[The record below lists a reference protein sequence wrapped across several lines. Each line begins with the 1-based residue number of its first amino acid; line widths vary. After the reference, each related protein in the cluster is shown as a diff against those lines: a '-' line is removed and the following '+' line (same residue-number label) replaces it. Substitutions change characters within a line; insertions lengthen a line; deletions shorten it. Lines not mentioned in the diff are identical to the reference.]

1 MTDKF
6 DIIETVSN
14 TIINRLENFSGEWEK
29 PFISSFARNIT
40 TKKAYRGI
48 NILILNFAAL
58 FNGFSSS
65 VWGTYRQWQ
74 EKGYQVKKGS
84 KATTIVFWKPLSYKC
99 EVENT
104 ETGDIEEPLSENDNG
119 LSFSSARSDIC
130 RRAKAIKSPV
140 ASLKNIC
147 ENQAFVAR
155 AYAVFNGS
163 QVEGFTAEN
172 ERGDFSI
179 QADVMKFFDNT
190 DIAYFYSANLTG
202 YDSRRDVVLM
212 PARNDFKTE
221 TGFISTLAH
230 ETIHATGHKSRLNRD
245 MKGRFGNESYAF
257 EELIADIGAGF
268 VAGYL
273 GYDYQFS
280 KNNLAYLK
288 SWLKVLKNDKK
299 AIFKACSEAQK
310 AFDYLL
316 TFQEIGREAA

>member
-1 MTDKF
+1 MTDKG
-6 DIIETVSN
+6 DLIETVAN
-14 TIINRLENFSGEWEK
+14 TLIERLENFSGEWEK
-29 PFISSFARNIT
+29 PFFTSFARNVAT
-40 TKKAYRGI
+40 QKAYRGI
-48 NILILNFAAL
+48 NILILNFAAAV
-58 FNGFSSS
+58 NGFTSS
-65 VWGTYRQWQ
+65 VWGTYRQWR
-74 EKGYQVKKGS
+74 EKGCQVKKGEKS
-84 KATTIVFWKPLSYKC
+84 TTVVFWKPLSYKC
-99 EVENT
+99 EIENT

-140 ASLKNIC
+140 ASLKNIY
-147 ENQAFVAR
+147 ENQSFVAR
-155 AYAVFNGS
+155 AYSVFNGS

-172 ERGDFSI
+172 KRGDFSI
-179 QADVMKFFDNT
+179 QADAMKFFDNT
-190 DIAYFYSANLTG
+190 DIAYFYGANLAG

-230 ETIHATGHKSRLNRD
+230 ETVHATGHKNRLNRD

-280 KNNLAYLK
+280 KDNLAYLQSRPTVK
-288 SWLKVLKNDKK
+288 ILRIDNKG
-299 AIFKACSEAQK
+299 I
-310 AFDYLL
+310 
-316 TFQEIGREAA
+316 

>member
-14 TIINRLENFSGEWEK
+14 TIIERLENFSGEWEK

-130 RRAKAIKSPV
+130 RRAKAIKSPE
-140 ASLKNIC
+140 ASLRNIC

-155 AYAVFNGS
+155 TYSVFNGS
-163 QVEGFTAEN
+163 QVEGFGEDIEKAEFTV
-172 ERGDFSI
+172 EK
-179 QADVMKFFDNT
+179 DVMAFFENT
-190 DIAYFYSANLTG
+190 DITYFYGATLAG
-202 YDSRRDVVLM
+202 YDPKNNVVLM
-212 PARNDFKTE
+212 PERKDFKTE
-221 TGFISTLAH
+221 T
-230 ETIHATGHKSRLNRD
+230 D
-245 MKGRFGNESYAF
+245 
-257 EELIADIGAGF
+257 
-268 VAGYL
+268 
-273 GYDYQFS
+273 
-280 KNNLAYLK
+280 
-288 SWLKVLKNDKK
+288 
-299 AIFKACSEAQK
+299 
-310 AFDYLL
+310 
-316 TFQEIGREAA
+316 

>member
-14 TIINRLENFSGEWEK
+14 TIIERLENFSGEWEK

-74 EKGYQVKKGS
+74 DKGYQVKKGS

-104 ETGDIEEPLSENDNG
+104 ETGDIEE
-119 LSFSSARSDIC
+119 
-130 RRAKAIKSPV
+130 V
-140 ASLKNIC
+140 

-155 AYAVFNGS
+155 AYSVFNGS
-163 QVEGFTAEN
+163 QVEGFGEDIEKTE
-172 ERGDFSI
+172 FSVEK
-179 QADVMKFFDNT
+179 DVMAFFENT
-190 DIAYFYSANLTG
+190 DITYFYGATLAG
-202 YDSRRDVVLM
+202 YDPKNNVVLM
-212 PARNDFKTE
+212 PERKDFKTE
-221 TGFISTLAH
+221 TGFVSTLAH
-230 ETIHATGHKSRLNRD
+230 ETIHATGHKNRLNRD
-245 MKGRFGNESYAF
+245 MKGRFGNEAYAF

>member
-6 DIIETVSN
+6 DIIEQVSN
-14 TIINRLENFSGEWEK
+14 TIIERLEDFTGEWEK
-29 PFISSFARNIT
+29 PFISSFARNVS

-104 ETGDIEEPLSENDNG
+104 ETG
-119 LSFSSARSDIC
+119 
-130 RRAKAIKSPV
+130 
-140 ASLKNIC
+140 
-147 ENQAFVAR
+147 FV
-155 AYAVFNGS
+155 
-163 QVEGFTAEN
+163 
-172 ERGDFSI
+172 
-179 QADVMKFFDNT
+179 
-190 DIAYFYSANLTG
+190 
-202 YDSRRDVVLM
+202 
-212 PARNDFKTE
+212 
-221 TGFISTLAH
+221 STLAH
-230 ETIHATGHKSRLNRD
+230 ETVHATGHKNRLNRD

-288 SWLKVLKNDKK
+288 SWLKVLKNDKR

>member
-14 TIINRLENFSGEWEK
+14 TIIERLENFSGEWEK

-74 EKGYQVKKGS
+74 DKGYQVKKGS

-104 ETGDIEEPLSENDNG
+104 ETGELEEPLSENDNG

-147 ENQAFVAR
+147 ENQAFVAC
-155 AYAVFNGS
+155 AYSVFNGS
-163 QVEGFTAEN
+163 QVEGFGEDIEEAE
-172 ERGDFSI
+172 FSVEK
-179 QADVMKFFDNT
+179 DVMAFFENT
-190 DIAYFYSANLTG
+190 DITYFYGATLAG
-202 YDSRRDVVLM
+202 YDPKNNVVLM
-212 PARNDFKTE
+212 PERKDFKTE
-221 TGFISTLAH
+221 TGFVSTLAH
-230 ETIHATGHKSRLNRD
+230 ETIHATGHKNRLNRD